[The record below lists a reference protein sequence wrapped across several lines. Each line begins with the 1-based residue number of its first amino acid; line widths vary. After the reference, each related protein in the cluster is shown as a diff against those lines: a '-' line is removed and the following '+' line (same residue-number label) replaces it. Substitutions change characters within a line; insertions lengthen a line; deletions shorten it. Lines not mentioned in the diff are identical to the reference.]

1 LGKSVPP
8 KRDWVDMI
16 WEDFSGPDKARWIAV
31 VPIAAVEQHGPH
43 LPLGTDAFIGAA
55 YLARAREMLPDAL
68 PVTFLPLQWVGTS
81 DEHRAFPG
89 TLTLAAQSVIRLLTE
104 IGESVHRAGLRKIVI
119 ANSHGGNV
127 AAIDLAVRDL
137 RVRLGMLAVACSWSR
152 LGYPEGLFTA
162 EERVHGIHAGAIE
175 TSILLAAR
183 PDLVRADRAV
193 SFASASIDMA
203 QTFRHLRLDGAAGL
217 GWMSQDL
224 NPAGA
229 MGDAKSATADKGKAA
244 LDHGARA
251 FVALLGEVD
260 RFDLDRLKE
269 GPVRRSP
276 DKAQR

>member
-1 LGKSVPP
+1 MPP
-8 KRDWVDMI
+8 KRDWVEMT
-16 WEDFSGPDKARWIAV
+16 WEDFSGADKARWIAV

-55 YLARAREMLPDAL
+55 HLARAREMLPDAL
-68 PVTFLPLQWVGTS
+68 PVIFLPLQWVGTS
-81 DEHRAFPG
+81 EEHRGFPG
-89 TLTLAAQSVIRLLTE
+89 TLTLSAHSVIRVLTE
-104 IGESVHRAGLRKIVI
+104 IGESVHRTGLRKIVI

-127 AAIDLAVRDL
+127 AAIDLTVRDL

-183 PDLVRADRAV
+183 PDLVRADRAE
-193 SFASASIDMA
+193 SFASASIEMA
-203 QTFRHLRLDGAAGL
+203 RTFRHLRLDGPAEL

-251 FVALLGEVD
+251 FVELLGEVD
-260 RFDLDRLKE
+260 RFDLERLKE
-269 GPVRRSP
+269 GPLT
-276 DKAQR
+276 